1 MNAEVI
7 GVDLSKRAKLKLT
20 AWRLYVLGLPA
31 IEIAEKLN
39 CSSRAVE
46 NWTID
51 NDWKTK
57 REELY
62 LDRDFRLG
70 RAALKEQSR
79 IKGEERAYAL
89 DLMAMASRAIAC
101 FDPATCKPEAI
112 VKMLE
117 LSSKLSR
124 LSVGLALTSVEVT
137 VQHNLDEEFNAM
149 IDKVYAAKGLPA
161 TAPIE
166 IEGKP
171 NVGLGQDAPG

>member
-1 MNAEVI
+1 MVEEFSEWEKKKA
-7 GVDLSKRAKLKLT
+7 DAF
-20 AWRLYVLGLPA
+20 RLYILGLSA
-31 IEIAEKLN
+31 LEIAQRIH
-39 CSSRAVE
+39 CTSRAVE
-46 NWTID
+46 KWTADNNWKFQRAQIH
-51 NDWKTK
+51 
-57 REELY
+57 EE
-62 LDRDFRLG
+62 RNRRLG
-70 RAALKEQSR
+70 RDVLKEQEKV
-79 IKGEERAYAL
+79 KGEERAYAIE
-89 DLMAMASRAIAC
+89 LMACASQAIRE
-101 FDPATCKPEAI
+101 FNPKKCKPEAI

-171 NVGLGQDAPG
+171 NVGLGQDRGDS